1 MKKRFLAVLLFLIP
15 ALTLF
20 AQEPGADANT
30 GLRADGKIWVVMA
43 VCVTILVGLLFYIWR
58 VDRKVSALE
67 K

>member
-1 MKKRFLAVLLFLIP
+1 MKKIVAVLLLLLSAF
-15 ALTLF
+15 TLY
-20 AQEPGADANT
+20 AQQTGSEANS